1 MTDLIF
7 KVLLLVVIVVVL
19 VFILVKEIKRRRE
32 EIIEKNKS
40 SFSKKEKKKIQKEIE
55 IQKDIENQKND
66 NPLNFVQEGTDEIS
80 KLLFNL
86 EDMVD
91 RESEEDKISKNK
103 ENLNFFSTVINNDTS
118 FVKSAKGSIVL
129 EEEDLKAI
137 SGHLDL
143 KLGSEL
149 ASMIQR
155 VDEDGNI
162 ILGMEALRFITGD
175 NIPLITPSGSI
186 RVLNLLSL
194 EEDILLS
201 IETGKPLFILD
212 KKNNTVKKIEK
223 DELEIL
229 VRYKEELEIKNIAD
243 NNIKE
248 VKELV
253 ERNGY
258 LEKNIDE
265 LNTKLLKLEA
275 QNELYEKLLGTKKQE
290 TMQDNK
296 DVLKNS
302 PVQKIEPKIEP
313 KIESKET
320 EQILENLCKIEN
332 KEDKKENI
340 KQTIDIHNNVKEDE
354 SFESKDETKQ
364 ENQNIKNEKIEDF
377 IAVKEQND
385 IIKNP
390 QDNKNK
396 DIDSKNNF
404 LKDTKIEYVKNDE
417 SLTNEKDDL
426 KSLNKKTSEKFLE
439 DFFLQYLLGK
449 NGGDN
454 RNTKINDL
462 NFISY
467 EQESFSKVYLLRYL
481 YKNTINLLKKF
492 LIENGY
498 KDDDKN
504 INLIISNEKIEIK
517 ENAYFLNTKDM
528 QLYKSKI
535 IQIKFSQD
543 DISPYALI
551 NEKQNGFRGGL
562 TQEENQKLMERT
574 LDRKTVAIY
583 QRNLNCIANNQF
595 IKIDEK

>member
-7 KVLLLVVIVVVL
+7 KGLFLLVIIAVL
-19 VFILVKEIKRRRE
+19 VFILIKEIKRRRE

-55 IQKDIENQKND
+55 NQKND
-66 NPLNFVQEGTDEIS
+66 NPLNFVQESTDEIS

-91 RESEEDKISKNK
+91 RESEEDKVSKNK

-364 ENQNIKNEKIEDF
+364 ERQIIKNEKIEDF
-377 IAVKEQND
+377 IVVKEQND

-390 QDNKNK
+390 EDNKNK

>member
-40 SFSKKEKKKIQKEIE
+40 SFSKKEKKK

-332 KEDKKENI
+332 KEDKKEDKKENI

-396 DIDSKNNF
+396 DIDSKNIF

-426 KSLNKKTSEKFLE
+426 KSLNKKTSEKILE

-467 EQESFSKVYLLRYL
+467 EQESFLKVYLLRYL

-517 ENAYFLNTKDM
+517 ENAYFLNIKDK

-551 NEKQNGFRGGL
+551 NEKQNGFSGGL

-574 LDRKTVAIY
+574 LDKKTVAIY
-583 QRNLNCIANNQF
+583 QENLDCIANNQF

>member
-7 KVLLLVVIVVVL
+7 KVLLLVVIIVVL
-19 VFILVKEIKRRRE
+19 VFILIKEIKRRRE
-32 EIIEKNKS
+32 EVIEKNKS
-40 SFSKKEKKKIQKEIE
+40 SFSKKEKKK

-91 RESEEDKISKNK
+91 RESEEDKASKNK

-332 KEDKKENI
+332 KEDKKEDEKENI

-377 IAVKEQND
+377 IVVKEQND
-385 IIKNP
+385 IIKNS

-574 LDRKTVAIY
+574 LDKKTVAIY

>member
-19 VFILVKEIKRRRE
+19 VFILIKEIKRRRE

-40 SFSKKEKKKIQKEIE
+40 SFSKKEKKK

-91 RESEEDKISKNK
+91 RESEEDKVSKNK

-290 TMQDNK
+290 TMQDSK

-364 ENQNIKNEKIEDF
+364 ERQIIKNEKIEDF
-377 IAVKEQND
+377 IVVKEQND

-390 QDNKNK
+390 EDNKNK

>member
-40 SFSKKEKKKIQKEIE
+40 SFSKKEKKK

-332 KEDKKENI
+332 KEDKKEDKKENI

-396 DIDSKNNF
+396 DIDSKNIF

-426 KSLNKKTSEKFLE
+426 KSLNKKTSEKILE

-467 EQESFSKVYLLRYL
+467 EQESFLKVYLLRYL

>member
-19 VFILVKEIKRRRE
+19 VFILIKEIKRRRE

-40 SFSKKEKKKIQKEIE
+40 SFSKKEKKK

-91 RESEEDKISKNK
+91 RESEEDKVSKNK

-290 TMQDNK
+290 TMQDSK

-377 IAVKEQND
+377 IVVKEQND

-390 QDNKNK
+390 EDNKNK

>member
-7 KVLLLVVIVVVL
+7 KILLLIVIILVL
-19 VFILVKEIKRRRE
+19 VFILTNEIKKRRE
-32 EIIEKNKS
+32 KIIEKNKS
-40 SFSKKEKKKIQKEIE
+40 SFSKKEKKKM
-55 IQKDIENQKND
+55 QKDIEKEKND
-66 NPLNFVQEGTDEIS
+66 NSLNIIQEGTDEIS

-86 EDMVD
+86 EEMVD
-91 RESEEDKISKNK
+91 RENEEENISKNK
-103 ENLNFFSTVINNDTS
+103 ENLNFFATVINNDAS
-118 FVKSAKGSIVL
+118 FVKSAKDSIVL
-129 EEEDLKAI
+129 EEDDLKAI

-143 KLGSEL
+143 KLGSEV

-162 ILGMEALRFITGD
+162 ILGMEALKFITGD

-186 RVLNLLSL
+186 RVLNLLTL

-201 IETGKPLFILD
+201 IGTGKPLFILD

-223 DELEIL
+223 EELEIL
-229 VRYKEELEIKNIAD
+229 VRYKDELEIKNIAD

-253 ERNGY
+253 ERNDF

-265 LNTKLLKLEA
+265 LNTKILKLEA
-275 QNELYEKLLGTKKQE
+275 QNELYEKILESSKQE
-290 TMQDNK
+290 KVQVNK
-296 DVLKNS
+296 DLLKEL
-302 PVQKIEPKIEP
+302 PIQKIEKKMENIQT
-313 KIESKET
+313 K
-320 EQILENLCKIEN
+320 QIIENLSKIEN
-332 KEDKKENI
+332 KADKKDDI
-340 KQTIDIHNNVKEDE
+340 KQKIDIQKNVNEEK
-354 SFESKDETKQ
+354 SFESKDEIKQ
-364 ENQNIKNEKIEDF
+364 TNQIIKNEKIENL
-377 IAVKEQND
+377 IVAEEQKK
-385 IIKNP
+385 IIKKP
-390 QDNKNK
+390 QENK
-396 DIDSKNNF
+396 DKEIDAKNNF
-404 LKDTKIEYVKNDE
+404 LKDMKIEYVKNDD

-426 KSLNKKTSEKFLE
+426 KSLNKKTSEKFIE

-504 INLIISNEKIEIK
+504 INLIINYEKIEIK

-574 LDRKTVAIY
+574 LDRKSVAIY

>member
-7 KVLLLVVIVVVL
+7 KVLLLVVIVVAL
-19 VFILVKEIKRRRE
+19 VFILIKEIKRRRE

-40 SFSKKEKKKIQKEIE
+40 SFSKKEKKK

-332 KEDKKENI
+332 KEDKKEDKKENI

-377 IAVKEQND
+377 IVVKEQND
-385 IIKNP
+385 IIKNS

-426 KSLNKKTSEKFLE
+426 KSLNKKTSENFLE

>member
-7 KVLLLVVIVVVL
+7 KVLLLVVIIVVL
-19 VFILVKEIKRRRE
+19 VFILIKEIKRRRE
-32 EIIEKNKS
+32 EVIEKNKS
-40 SFSKKEKKKIQKEIE
+40 SFSKKEKKK

-91 RESEEDKISKNK
+91 RESEEDKASKNK

-332 KEDKKENI
+332 KEDKKEDKKENI

-377 IAVKEQND
+377 IVVKEQND
-385 IIKNP
+385 IIKNS

-504 INLIISNEKIEIK
+504 INLIISNEKIELK

-574 LDRKTVAIY
+574 LDKKTVAIY

>member
-19 VFILVKEIKRRRE
+19 VFILIKEIKRRRE

-40 SFSKKEKKKIQKEIE
+40 SFSKKEKKK

-91 RESEEDKISKNK
+91 RESEEDKVSKNK

-275 QNELYEKLLGTKKQE
+275 QNDLY
-290 TMQDNK
+290 
-296 DVLKNS
+296 
-302 PVQKIEPKIEP
+302 
-313 KIESKET
+313 
-320 EQILENLCKIEN
+320 
-332 KEDKKENI
+332 
-340 KQTIDIHNNVKEDE
+340 
-354 SFESKDETKQ
+354 
-364 ENQNIKNEKIEDF
+364 
-377 IAVKEQND
+377 
-385 IIKNP
+385 
-390 QDNKNK
+390 
-396 DIDSKNNF
+396 
-404 LKDTKIEYVKNDE
+404 
-417 SLTNEKDDL
+417 
-426 KSLNKKTSEKFLE
+426 
-439 DFFLQYLLGK
+439 
-449 NGGDN
+449 
-454 RNTKINDL
+454 
-462 NFISY
+462 
-467 EQESFSKVYLLRYL
+467 
-481 YKNTINLLKKF
+481 
-492 LIENGY
+492 
-498 KDDDKN
+498 
-504 INLIISNEKIEIK
+504 
-517 ENAYFLNTKDM
+517 
-528 QLYKSKI
+528 
-535 IQIKFSQD
+535 
-543 DISPYALI
+543 
-551 NEKQNGFRGGL
+551 
-562 TQEENQKLMERT
+562 
-574 LDRKTVAIY
+574 
-583 QRNLNCIANNQF
+583 
-595 IKIDEK
+595 

>member
-40 SFSKKEKKKIQKEIE
+40 SFSKKEKKK

-332 KEDKKENI
+332 KEDKKEDKKENI

-396 DIDSKNNF
+396 DIDSKNIF

-426 KSLNKKTSEKFLE
+426 KSLNKKTSEKILE

-467 EQESFSKVYLLRYL
+467 EQESFLKVYLLRYL

-517 ENAYFLNTKDM
+517 ENAYFFNIKDK

-562 TQEENQKLMERT
+562 TQEENQKLMDRT
-574 LDRKTVAIY
+574 LDKKTVAIY
-583 QRNLNCIANNQF
+583 QENLDCIANNQF